1 MGRRDIEN
9 RLEDILARATGWLPA
24 NELADMVDLV
34 RHGEPGIA
42 LENFCTQLEEY
53 DIVVPE
59 DIVEGLRSLASAMGM
74 MPPAWIERAA
84 DA

>member
-1 MGRRDIEN
+1 MDRNEIEK
-9 RLEDILARATGWLPA
+9 RMEGILLEATSWLPA

-34 RHGEPGIA
+34 QHGEPGIA

-59 DIVEGLRSLASAMGM
+59 DIVERLRNLASTMGM
-74 MPPAWIERAA
+74 RLPAWIERAA

>member
-1 MGRRDIEN
+1 MNRREIEN
-9 RLEDILARATGWLPA
+9 RLEDILAKATGWLPA

-34 RHGEPGIA
+34 RHGEPGVA

-53 DIVVPE
+53 DIVVPQ
-59 DIVEGLRSLASAMGM
+59 DIVDELRSLASAMGM
-74 MPPAWIERAA
+74 RLPAWIERAA

>member
-1 MGRRDIEN
+1 VNRREIEN
-9 RLEDILARATGWLPA
+9 RLEDILAKATGWLPA

-34 RHGEPGIA
+34 RHGEPGVA

-53 DIVVPE
+53 DIVVPQ
-59 DIVEGLRSLASAMGM
+59 DIVDELRSLASAMGM
-74 MPPAWIERAA
+74 RLPAWIERAA